1 MELCKFEWRSLED
14 LAKQGF
20 IHATQLKKKNKLR
33 MRTEQMGY
41 IESSEYSENIID

>member
-33 MRTEQMGY
+33 TEQMGY
-41 IESSEYSENIID
+41 IESSGIF